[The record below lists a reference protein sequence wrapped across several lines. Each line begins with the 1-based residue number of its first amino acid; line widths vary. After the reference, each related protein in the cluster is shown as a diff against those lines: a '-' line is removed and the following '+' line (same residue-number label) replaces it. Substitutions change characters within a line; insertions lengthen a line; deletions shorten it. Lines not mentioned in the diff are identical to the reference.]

1 MSIQWYP
8 GHVARARQEILR
20 HLKAV
25 DAVVEVRDARIP
37 AASKNPDADRLL
49 SGIARLVALNKA
61 DLADR
66 ALTEAWLARLKAEG
80 LPAVA
85 TDAQKGSGVRELL
98 AAVENLVEDR
108 LAAWM
113 SKGRQRRPL
122 RLMVVGVPNVGKSS
136 LINRL
141 AGRSGAKTGD
151 KPGVT
156 RGPQWLKVGRDLELL
171 DMPGILWPKIGDP
184 EVGFRLAATGAIE
197 ARLFSA
203 EAVALRLVEWLE
215 TVRPG
220 TLAARY
226 GVELAATA
234 TPEETLEEVGRRRGC
249 LVAGGRVDLER
260 AAATLLSDFRAGR
273 LGGYTLDE
281 PPSEEPE

>member
-25 DAVVEVRDARIP
+25 DAVVEVRDARVP

-49 SGIARLVALNKA
+49 SGIARVVALNKA

-66 ALTEAWLARLKAEG
+66 PVTERWLLHLKREG
-80 LPAVA
+80 FPAVA
-85 TDAQKGSGVRELL
+85 TDAQKGSGAREVLG
-98 AAVENLVEDR
+98 AVEQLVEER

-113 SKGRQRRPL
+113 SKGRQRRPV
-122 RLMVVGVPNVGKSS
+122 RVMVVGVPNVGKSS

-184 EVGFRLAATGAIE
+184 EVGFKLAATGAIE
-197 ARLFSA
+197 ARLFSG
-203 EAVALRLVEWLE
+203 EGVALRLVEWLE
-215 TVRPG
+215 NVRPG
-220 TLAARY
+220 AVASRY
-226 GVELAATA
+226 GLEVAEPAD
-234 TPEETLEEVGRRRGC
+234 PEVILEAVGRRRGC

-260 AAATLLSDFRAGR
+260 AAGTLLGDFRTGR

-281 PPSEEPE
+281 PPGEPE